1 MSFTVEQKSQLA
13 KLMATENVTVEHR
26 KMKTAKFDPKNRV
39 LYCPIWKDMSG
50 SLYDLLL
57 GHEVGH
63 ARYTPPEGWHDVV
76 TDTEKGRA
84 YRSFINVVEDARIE
98 KKIQRKFPGLK
109 LSFKNGYA
117 DLMNRDF
124 FGTKNR
130 DINSFCFV
138 DRLNLF
144 SKSQWT
150 LPINFNEEEFKLVE
164 QVQNAETWE
173 DVVRVTDAI
182 FAYSKDEQFELS
194 QNDFEYSNFGDD
206 GEDEYDDYESSD
218 NESQE
223 KNDKGDKNGS
233 ENDGD
238 SAGENE
244 EEREGNGNEQSN
256 ETQNEANQNE
266 QNNSLNRN
274 KNSGESIEDQFIP
287 KCETDENFRRNESLL
302 LDDQCKEYQYLEFP
316 KPILKNIV
324 TPAKRVHEQLIDFYN
339 REIAESRFSN
349 DEVRKWVN
357 EFKTKNERYIGLLA
371 KEFEMRKAANCY
383 SKSKISDTGDIDV
396 GKLASY
402 RFDDNI
408 FRKITITPKGK
419 NHGLV
424 LLLDKSGSMSENM
437 AGSIEQILV
446 LTMFCRKVNI
456 PFVVYGFGNSY
467 EAHASD
473 LGFDFRNHE
482 NRKIYKEMK
491 TDSFEKCPNTVAFN
505 NVRLREYLNSRMSNT
520 EFNNAIRNMIIL
532 KKAFEEGGSYYARV
546 RRPVCEELS
555 NTPLTEAIYA
565 TAPLM
570 VNFKKSNRLDVTS
583 LVIVHDGDA
592 DWTNDYWIED
602 SYFDEYG
609 DPKTKIRDRMINSYD
624 NNVFIRDSKTK
635 WQKRYSSKMD
645 GGMLHIVLDWFKRE
659 TGSKVFGFFL
669 VPPRTRVV
677 KDAIFNHYVKK
688 GEKTLPQMYM
698 EDRHSFKVNWK
709 EKQNALYK
717 EMKDEKFLISDIG
730 EYNSFYLVMGGDE
743 LKTENEDIQIDGK
756 FTASKLKNAF
766 VKMNKKKALNRILVS
781 KFIQGI
787 AS

>member
-63 ARYTPPEGWHDVV
+63 ARYTPAEGWHDVV

-150 LPINFNEEEFKLVE
+150 LPINFSAEELKLVE

-194 QNDFEYSNFGDD
+194 QNDFEYTNFGDD
-206 GEDEYDDYESSD
+206 NEDDYEDDYSESESQD
-218 NESQE
+218 ESNEGDNNES
-223 KNDKGDKNGS
+223 
-233 ENDGD
+233 ENNGD

-244 EEREGNGNEQSN
+244 EEREGNGDEQSN

-266 QNNSLNRN
+266 KNNSLNRH
-274 KNSGESIEDQFIP
+274 KNSGESIADQFIP
-287 KCETDENFRRNESLL
+287 KCETDENYRRSESLL
-302 LDDQCKEYQYLEFP
+302 LDDQCKEYQYLNFP

-324 TPAKRVHEQLIDFYN
+324 TPVKRVHEQLTQFYN
-339 REIAESRFSN
+339 FEIANQRFSN
-349 DEVRKWVN
+349 EDVRKWVN
-357 EFKTKNERYIGLLA
+357 DFKTKNERYIGLLA
-371 KEFEMRKAANCY
+371 KEFEMRKAANVY

-408 FRKITITPKGK
+408 FRKIMITPKGK
-419 NHGLV
+419 NHGLI

-456 PFVVYGFGNSY
+456 PFIVYGFGNSS
-467 EAHASD
+467 EGHFCD
-473 LGFDFRNHE
+473 IGLDPHKNEDRI
-482 NRKIYKEMK
+482 KYKEMNTK
-491 TDSFEKCPNTVAFN
+491 SFEREINAVAFN
-505 NVRLREYLNSRMSNT
+505 NVRLREYLNSKMSNT
-520 EFNNAIRNMIIL
+520 EFNNAIRNLIIL
-532 KKAFEEGGSYYARV
+532 KKAYEEGISYYSKI

-555 NTPLTEAIYA
+555 NTPLTEAVYA

-570 VNFKKSNRLDVTS
+570 DHFKKVNRLDVTS
-583 LVIVHDGDA
+583 LIIVHDGDA
-592 DWTNDYWIED
+592 DWTSDYFGEH
-602 SYFDEYG
+602 SYVDENG
-609 DPKTKIRDRMINSYD
+609 DMQTKVMDRMINSSD
-624 NNVFIRDSKTK
+624 NNVFIRDAKLK
-635 WQKRYSSKMD
+635 WQKRYISRD
-645 GGMLHIVLDWFKRE
+645 EGMLNLVLDWFKSY
-659 TGSKVFGFFL
+659 TGAKVFGFFL
-669 VPPRTRVV
+669 VPPRSSIV
-677 KDAIFNHYVKK
+677 KQAVFSHYVKN
-688 GEKTLPQMYM
+688 GEKSIQQLYS
-698 EDRHSFKVNWK
+698 EDRWSQKSDWK
-709 EKQNALYK
+709 GKQNEIVK
-717 EMKDEKFLISDIG
+717 TFRNEKFLISDIG
-730 EYNSFYLVMGGDE
+730 QYNAFYLVLGGNE
-743 LKTENEDIQIDGK
+743 LKTENDDIQIDGK
-756 FTASKLKNAF
+756 VTAGKLKNAF
-766 VKMNKKKALNRILVS
+766 VKMSKKKALNRILVS